1 MMSCFSGES
10 AGTGHKK
17 HPVIEQLA
25 EALKGPSSGAWPLL
39 LGGRGVGKSAAVR
52 AAIRTSRGGESH
64 ELFEVSVS
72 SYSVKELF
80 GWERE
85 GKWHFGIITNFL
97 TGAQTGGQVAS
108 LQPCNLYTSV

>member
-1 MMSCFSGES
+1 M
-10 AGTGHKK
+10 
-17 HPVIEQLA
+17 
-25 EALKGPSSGAWPLL
+25 
-39 LGGRGVGKSAAVR
+39 GKSAAVR

-108 LQPCNLYTSV
+108 LQPCYLYTSRLFLDISKKTQGQKNSSPKNLIKFSKNSANHSKTQ